1 MDEGSTIVLNDYVNK
16 NKTDRSQKSQEPEP
30 AQGHYSKVPSQES
43 VNVISDLTETS
54 ETRFVLTEIN
64 ETLTRDTRKKAIAS
78 IILSSLASL
87 FCYPLFCTVPSI
99 AFAISA
105 LKKNDIEPSEAKTHS
120 FHSLILTG
128 IAWASIGILIF
139 VIIVAHSIFF
149 SPF

>member
-1 MDEGSTIVLNDYVNK
+1 MDEDSTIVLNDYVNK
-16 NKTDRSQKSQEPEP
+16 TDRGQTSQEPEP

>member
-16 NKTDRSQKSQEPEP
+16 TDRGQTSQEPEP